1 MDIGYISTY
10 KKPSHNLSVT
20 NIIDTYDEEKLAS
33 KIIVEGGVETHT
45 TITSRGKDAL
55 YDSTHPIIEVGGMS
69 PVAKDN
75 WLHSFSHK
83 ET

>member
-1 MDIGYISTY
+1 MNVDYISVF
-10 KKPSHNLSVT
+10 KKASHNLPITDIS
-20 NIIDTYDEEKLAS
+20 DTYDEEKLAS

-55 YDSTHPIIEVGGMS
+55 YNSIAPIIEVQGMS
-69 PVAKDN
+69 PMAKDN